1 MDAEQISHEAGDTDA
16 WVCVCGNRP
25 SADGFYPYDQLRNEI
40 EPNVGSNWPLCLRE
54 VRSDHRSG
62 YSTRSWPKRYAG
74 FAVKRWEPFN
84 VRNLERA
91 DFGLADNHCRIYSG
105 GQPAD
110 IEMGRSSEKE
120 EALEY
125 ASSLRSRYRNSPAR
139 LK

>member
-1 MDAEQISHEAGDTDA
+1 MDAEQISHEAGTRTHGCVFAATGRRPTDSTRA
-16 WVCVCGNRP
+16 IN
-25 SADGFYPYDQLRNEI
+25 
-40 EPNVGSNWPLCLRE
+40 SNWPLCLRE

-62 YSTRSWPKRYAG
+62 YSTRSRPKRYAG

-91 DFGLADNHCRIYSG
+91 DFGLAGNHCRIYSG

-120 EALEY
+120 EALES